1 MPVATA
7 KMQSLADDLLSDDD
21 RLDIHKEA
29 RRVLLNAHEQLDS
42 QRSSIYD
49 RINSYI
55 KNHDLADKLTQLRET
70 SPDVYEYIEYLK
82 KLATDIWCPT
92 CSKAKSA
99 GAGAANAADAVNA
112 VNATAAPV
120 DLDKLKKKLIELAK
134 KYQETRDKFVAEFK
148 DLSIQFTRLEAEI
161 NLGGKTVG
169 ITADDLLK

>member
-1 MPVATA
+1 
-7 KMQSLADDLLSDDD
+7 MQSLADDLLSDDD

-55 KNHDLADKLTQLRET
+55 KNHGLADKLSQLRET
-70 SPDVYEYIEYLK
+70 SPDVHEYIEYLK

-92 CSKAKSA
+92 CSMAKSA
-99 GAGAANAADAVNA
+99 GANAAGAANAADAANA
-112 VNATAAPV
+112 AGAGAAV

-161 NLGGKTVG
+161 NLGGKTIG